1 MTQHLTTQQLAK
13 LSAQVNEQ
21 LAELAANT
29 ALLQRKGSEGE
40 IEDLSKQRQAIEKI
54 TAENA
59 DSFLQKFVN
68 KSKEVICNA
77 NSDLQKQ
84 YEEFGGLK
92 KDEVLEKFAALLA
105 VSGFAGIA
113 LDILTV
119 AITVYV
125 LHIGLKK
132 FGEKYC
138 K

>member
-1 MTQHLTTQQLAK
+1 MTQHLSTQQLAK

-21 LAELAANT
+21 LAELAANS

-40 IEDLSKQRQAIEKI
+40 IEDLSRQRQAIEKV
-54 TAENA
+54 TEEEA
-59 DSFLQKFVN
+59 DSFLQKFVD

-105 VSGFAGIA
+105 VSGFSGAA
-113 LDILTV
+113 LEILTL